1 MKRNIRNRTSKDR
14 TRWYVLI
21 LVVLIPF
28 FVFTVSLNA
37 STRIADAYKWEMD
50 RIQEQ
55 ADSENPGDAKLLR
68 ELNIYVETDSLSS
81 QISAFMKHKTNEI
94 QTLDRNDEMYDY
106 YLADAA
112 EFSEMDYHAL
122 KVMRTIDDVLLVLG
136 ILSFV
141 WAAMMFMYHIRDGYA
156 SKAAFRRIFLISVA
170 VQFVCQAVLGALLM
184 IAPVRA
190 SVSDVLFGI
199 RFGEGDIL
207 PQIMG
212 SNIVAAAG
220 VLEIIICFAV
230 TLVLFYIVW
239 VSTKPRDVFNERRYF
254 R

>member
-1 MKRNIRNRTSKDR
+1 M
-14 TRWYVLI
+14 
-21 LVVLIPF
+21 
-28 FVFTVSLNA
+28 
-37 STRIADAYKWEMD
+37 
-50 RIQEQ
+50 
-55 ADSENPGDAKLLR
+55 
-68 ELNIYVETDSLSS
+68 
-81 QISAFMKHKTNEI
+81 
-94 QTLDRNDEMYDY
+94 
-106 YLADAA
+106 
-112 EFSEMDYHAL
+112 
-122 KVMRTIDDVLLVLG
+122 
-136 ILSFV
+136 
-141 WAAMMFMYHIRDGYA
+141 
-156 SKAAFRRIFLISVA
+156 A
-170 VQFVCQAVLGALLM
+170 VQLVCQAVLGALLM

-190 SVSDVLFGI
+190 SVADVLFGI

>member
-14 TRWYVLI
+14 IRWYVLI

-28 FVFTVSLNA
+28 FVFAVSLNA
-37 STRIADAYKWEMD
+37 STRIADAYKWQMD

-55 ADSENPGDAKLLR
+55 ASSEDPGSAKLLR
-68 ELNIYVETDSLSS
+68 ELNIYVGTDSLSS
-81 QISAFMKHKTNEI
+81 QISAFMKHKTDEI
-94 QTLDRNDEMYDY
+94 KTLDREDEMYDY

-112 EFSEMDYHAL
+112 GFSEMDYHAL
-122 KVMRTIDDVLLVLG
+122 RVVRTTDDILLVLG
-136 ILSFV
+136 ILAFV
-141 WAAMMFMYHIRDGYA
+141 WSVIMFMYHIREGYA
-156 SKAAFRRIFLISVA
+156 AKAVFRRIFLISLA
-170 VQFVCQAVLGALLM
+170 VQLISQTILGVLLM
-184 IAPVRA
+184 IPSVRNA
-190 SVSDVLFGI
+190 VSDVLFGI

-212 SNIVAAAG
+212 SDLVTAAG
-220 VLEIIICFAV
+220 VLEIILCLAV
-230 TLVLFYIVW
+230 TIILFYIVW